1 MPRTKE
7 CAARIK
13 AAGPADGLQEGQ
25 FRALVSVF
33 GNEDSMG
40 DVIAP
45 GAFAQVLAEWKATG
59 DPIPVVWAH
68 KWSDPFAHIGRVLEA
83 KETADGLEVL
93 AQIEDMDTN
102 PTAKHVHGLLKGRRI
117 KQFSFAYEVAEGGWV
132 DTDDTVTYPWGEY
145 YEIKRFASLFE
156 VGPCLVGA
164 NQQTELLA
172 AKAHDLVHG
181 AKAGRVLSQA
191 NYDALSAAH
200 TSIGDVLATA
210 MPEEKSRHKTSPPAP
225 AAGGTP
231 EQETGQQPEQEPAAA
246 LEAAAK
252 ATGPTPAQVAAWVTT
267 QELMTMR
274 STG

>member
-7 CAARIK
+7 CTARIK
-13 AAGPADGLQEGQ
+13 AAGPADGLGEGQ

-59 DPIPVVWAH
+59 DPIPVVWSH
-68 KWSDPFAHIGRVLEA
+68 KWADPFAHIGSVIEA
-83 KETADGLEVL
+83 TETADGLEVL

-117 KQFSFAYEVAEGGWV
+117 KQFSFAYDVGEGGWV
-132 DTDDTVTYPWGEY
+132 ETDDTASHPWGGY
-145 YEIKRFASLFE
+145 YEIKRFSSLFE

-172 AKAHDLVHG
+172 AKAADLVRG

-200 TSIGDVLATA
+200 ASIGDVLAAATL
-210 MPEEKSRHKTSPPAP
+210 EKNQPKTSPPAP
-225 AAGGTP
+225 AAGSTP
-231 EQETGQQPEQEPAAA
+231 EQETGQQPAEETAAA
-246 LEAAAK
+246 EQAAAK
-252 ATGPTPAQVAAWVTT
+252 SPGLTPAQVSAWVTT